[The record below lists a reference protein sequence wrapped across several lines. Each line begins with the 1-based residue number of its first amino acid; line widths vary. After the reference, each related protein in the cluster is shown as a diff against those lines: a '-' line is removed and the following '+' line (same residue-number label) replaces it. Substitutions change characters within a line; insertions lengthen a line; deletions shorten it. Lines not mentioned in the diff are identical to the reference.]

1 MERRSL
7 MFECLQNDNRRL
19 KSQVQDLQQQLSTLR
34 AKLELR
40 NKEILS
46 LMKEDIIDLTNDED
60 YMLPELKRKSLD
72 EFISWAFDEHEEE
85 KDEEVYYQTPPTKK
99 LKF

>member
-1 MERRSL
+1 MNQKSGSIYQSLLQENKYLKAQLEKLRS
-7 MFECLQNDNRRL
+7 
-19 KSQVQDLQQQLSTLR
+19 
-34 AKLELR
+34 KLETR

-46 LMKEDIIDLTNDED
+46 LMKNEIIDLTNDED
-60 YMLPELKRKSLD
+60 YMLPEVKRKSLD